1 MTDDDTSDGGEVNS
15 TAATREPKEGYN
27 SEDCPVDDDNDAAKH
42 IFMENVVNYNSF
54 FSESGCTDV
63 ATEIDSTSGEPAD
76 GNKSKQ
82 PRTLST
88 EYNDASVCDD
98 ESNLNDAA
106 SFDDT
111 LDSINHTCDPCGV
124 VGELMADVSEAIH
137 DLVDLLKPKQQPIA
151 RRKKKKNETL
161 ARSKSIDS
169 RFSNTR
175 KLKSS
180 YRRQSTVYRI
190 DHDANI
196 QQRRRLT

>member
-1 MTDDDTSDGGEVNS
+1 
-15 TAATREPKEGYN
+15 
-27 SEDCPVDDDNDAAKH
+27 
-42 IFMENVVNYNSF
+42 MENVVNYNSF

-63 ATEIDSTSGEPAD
+63 ATEIDSKDEDAD

-88 EYNDASVCDD
+88 ECNDTSVCDD
-98 ESNLNDAA
+98 ESNMNDDAA

-111 LDSINHTCDPCGV
+111 LGSINHTCDPCGV

-151 RRKKKKNETL
+151 RRKKKNE
-161 ARSKSIDS
+161 ASDS

-175 KLKSS
+175 RSRSS
-180 YRRQSTVYRI
+180 SRRQSTVYRI
-190 DHDANI
+190 DHDVNI